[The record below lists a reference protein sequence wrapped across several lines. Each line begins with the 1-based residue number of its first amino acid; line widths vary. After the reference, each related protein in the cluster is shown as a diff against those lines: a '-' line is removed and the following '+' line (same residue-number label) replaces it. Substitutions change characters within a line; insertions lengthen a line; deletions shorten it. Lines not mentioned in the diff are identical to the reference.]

1 MTTFIVILFVILFVA
16 CIAAVTHYAWE
27 EYKLEDDLNM
37 DGKAF
42 FMKEY
47 HKIKSQRENGD

>member
-16 CIAAVTHYAWE
+16 CIAAVIHYAWE

-42 FMKEY
+42 FMREY
-47 HKIKSQRENGD
+47 HKIKSQRENGS

>member
-1 MTTFIVILFVILFVA
+1 MTALVVIMCFILVAVCICAVGYFVL
-16 CIAAVTHYAWE
+16 E

-47 HKIKSQRENGD
+47 HKIKSQRENGS